1 MHELPTP
8 LTDAIALG
16 KWPTGRRLPGSL
28 LVKAAPFMS
37 TMDFELL
44 TLGEIQGSVQSQVAD
59 LETLASFAKST
70 VGACTFHVYLGRNAN
85 GPDDLPWLDVEQAVV
100 LGGGADVGDD
110 TWIALDYRLSS
121 REPRVVI
128 SDFLHFGP
136 EGRRTAPSHIDWV
149 ELARGVPELLGMIEG
164 HAAAPH
170 AKAPSEPGDN
180 TDIVRPSVLRR
191 ILSALKRHWV
201 RE

>member
-1 MHELPTP
+1 
-8 LTDAIALG
+8 
-16 KWPTGRRLPGSL
+16 L

-59 LETLASFAKST
+59 LETLACFAKST
-70 VGACTFHVYLGRNAN
+70 VNAFTFHVYLGHNAN
-85 GPDDLPWLDVEQAVV
+85 GPDDLPWLDVERAVV

-110 TWIALDYRLSS
+110 TWIALDYRLSP

-136 EGRRTAPSHIDWV
+136 EGDRTAPSHIDWL

-164 HAAAPH
+164 HAAAPTGRH
-170 AKAPSEPGDN
+170 VRSPG
-180 TDIVRPSVLRR
+180 TPRT
-191 ILSALKRHWV
+191 
-201 RE
+201 